1 MVLLTILNHPVYSSR
16 FLPFVLCCS
25 SYSSSSSS
33 TFSSSLYTNAAVLVS
48 LSLSL
53 PVSVSAF
60 CSSRTHRCGTTIV
73 LKSFHLLAPAPP
85 ARESAARY
93 SCNDRD
99 RRALSLS
106 LSLFLFPCLLLS
118 FFRSKDPKV
127 ARAIVDKSSTPGI
140 TPRLGHGLIA
150 RANANSLIYDRR

>member
-16 FLPFVLCCS
+16 FLPFVLRCS

-33 TFSSSLYTNAAVLVS
+33 AFSSSFYNQRCRTC

-85 ARESAARY
+85 ARESAAQY

-99 RRALSLS
+99 RRALS